1 MKQRSTYLRITRN
14 ITILYTTNIY
24 NKEETV
30 IEIDAVSFFLCF
42 ALNYALSMLK
52 YPFVYSVTF
61 FNVPSFMNG
70 TTSAVISSTLCKVI
84 SIPSSDF
91 TTNSFGQAI
100 LSGLFASVFRI
111 KKQGCASVEFQK

>member
-1 MKQRSTYLRITRN
+1 M
-14 ITILYTTNIY
+14 
-24 NKEETV
+24 NKEETA
-30 IEIDAVSFFLCF
+30 IKFDAVSLFLCF
-42 ALNYALSMLK
+42 ALNYALLMSK
-52 YPFVYSVTF
+52 YPFVSSVTF

-70 TTSAVISSTLCKVI
+70 ATSDVISSTLCKVI

-91 TTNSFGQAI
+91 TTNSLGQAI